1 MSGSHECDA
10 ALGRCVGARASCA
23 RGVGTLGWLPPA
35 ARASRSA
42 VAGAS
47 CSVVA
52 GASRSVDAGASC
64 SVDAGASRS
73 MVAGAS
79 RDSGIFGASRCASVF
94 AASRRPGPAGGA
106 APRPTRSSAFPGAE
120 AVTLGGAC
128 SCRNSFGFALACLL
142 ERPITALL
150 MFMRLGLLSGPL
162 GRRGRGRLGTAVSGD
177 DTTRF
182 RKLPQLITWRSV
194 APTPGARGRDE
205 SRADAVGA
213 AGDAAGA
220 AGDAV
225 GAAGDA
231 VGAAG
236 DAVGAAGDAAG
247 AAGDAAGAAGDAAE
261 ATGDVVGAAG
271 DAAGAAG
278 DASGS
283 CAPACAPYKADC
295 SYDVLGYSAP
305 YESVYSPP

>member
-1 MSGSHECDA
+1 
-10 ALGRCVGARASCA
+10 
-23 RGVGTLGWLPPA
+23 
-35 ARASRSA
+35 
-42 VAGAS
+42 
-47 CSVVA
+47 
-52 GASRSVDAGASC
+52 
-64 SVDAGASRS
+64 
-73 MVAGAS
+73 
-79 RDSGIFGASRCASVF
+79 
-94 AASRRPGPAGGA
+94 
-106 APRPTRSSAFPGAE
+106 
-120 AVTLGGAC
+120 
-128 SCRNSFGFALACLL
+128 
-142 ERPITALL
+142 

-205 SRADAVGA
+205 SRA
-213 AGDAAGA
+213 
-220 AGDAV
+220 DAV

-283 CAPACAPYKADC
+283 CAPACAPYEADC